1 MKSFI
6 AALGLCAANAINVGA
21 NTPTSDMCDPKT
33 ETTVKAADNQPALSV
48 TYAS

>member
-6 AALGLCAANAINVGA
+6 AALGFYAANAIIVGGD
-21 NTPTSDMCDPKT
+21 TPTADMCDPKT
-33 ETTVKAADNQPALSV
+33 ETTVKAATDQPALSV